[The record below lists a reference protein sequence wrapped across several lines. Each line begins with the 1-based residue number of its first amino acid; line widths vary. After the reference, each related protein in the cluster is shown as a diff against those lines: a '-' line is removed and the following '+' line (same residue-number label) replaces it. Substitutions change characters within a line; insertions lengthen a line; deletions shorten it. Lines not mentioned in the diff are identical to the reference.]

1 MSAASAPTSSTTGM
15 CLWMRCHALV
25 RTSLFTAVMSRSTAR
40 QTKTI
45 SHLRDPRRTALPRHG
60 LRFQATTTRVSRLSP
75 YGSSSPSNPEQWV
88 AGRRHTGRSRWCRDL
103 GALRLMGIDTALLGS
118 VLPEEEQQN
127 QFFGAVA
134 RESLRPAGDAFP
146 ASTAVRK

>member
-75 YGSSSPSNPEQWV
+75 YGCSSPSIQNEWSAGSAITGLADGVAIWV
-88 AGRRHTGRSRWCRDL
+88 W
-103 GALRLMGIDTALLGS
+103 RLIGIDTALLGS
-118 VLPEEEQQN
+118 GLPEEEQQN
-127 QFFGAVA
+127 QF
-134 RESLRPAGDAFP
+134 
-146 ASTAVRK
+146 